1 MTHQNTSLTGIACAG
16 PYIWFY
22 TLQVFEI
29 FFFFLLIRGPTILF
43 CTGGSHK
50 LHSLSCLENWPC
62 WLLGFM
68 HKQSEAGRPSAEPAS
83 PCGACSR
90 IGGFGAWL
98 SSAHSLFSLHSPLIS
113 LSLSFTLLSNSPC
126 LCLAAKLRTIGPSS
140 SISLSFPCSHGGSTL
155 HLRVCSDEHGYRL

>member
-1 MTHQNTSLTGIACAG
+1 MQGPTFGFILCKSLK
-16 PYIWFY
+16 
-22 TLQVFEI
+22 
-29 FFFFLLIRGPTILF
+29 FFFFSSNKGPHNFILHW
-43 CTGGSHK
+43 GSHK

-90 IGGFGAWL
+90 IGGSGAWL

-113 LSLSFTLLSNSPC
+113 LSHPPICASWDHFSDTLLVFDSLPQGLLVKQLNPQQWLKPSALQFPPLQDGEAN
-126 LCLAAKLRTIGPSS
+126 LCL
-140 SISLSFPCSHGGSTL
+140 
-155 HLRVCSDEHGYRL
+155 